1 MGLDQIGIAMETRKK
16 LSLPVVS
23 LSAEYLVI
31 GHLLRRNILA
41 YKAPPNNQGYD
52 LLCTHPDPAHATK
65 TLRVQV
71 KSRYQTDC
79 DRSFPVR
86 RDSFRHFDYLV
97 AVFLNVGLFF
107 CPLDEADDPKNYKGE
122 VEFMV
127 LPNHVALDMLRAVQ
141 SRFSKVHLPKSG
153 MECYRNDEG
162 FELIAKDLRID
173 YPARMTTRKS
183 R

>member
-1 MGLDQIGIAMETRKK
+1 MEHRKK

-31 GHLLRRNILA
+31 GHLLRRNILT

-107 CPLDEADDPKNYKGE
+107 CPLDA
-122 VEFMV
+122 
-127 LPNHVALDMLRAVQ
+127 LPI
-141 SRFSKVHLPKSG
+141 SRWSLSCCPITWPWTCSVPFSLGSAKFTCRSQAWNVTE
-153 MECYRNDEG
+153 MM
-162 FELIAKDLRID
+162 KDL
-173 YPARMTTRKS
+173 S
-183 R
+183 